1 MNDNIF
7 KFIDKYKD
15 ILILKSVVLKMN
27 NHFKI
32 EKKISTNKFSFT
44 VFVYCD
50 LMLCIKNTLRICIAL
65 IIDAIILL
73 SAQIIVN
80 LESVKNIIEYIKLRI
95 LGLIRFE
102 GKHIKDTIEI
112 IKKLKIFID
121 VHKSILVDKYFL
133 EEMFSFNYPSLE
145 LKVYLY
151 KVGGKNVNKMIY
163 NMKTIFESL
172 DMDTRQIQSLEIN
185 NNIFEYL
192 N

>member
-1 MNDNIF
+1 
-7 KFIDKYKD
+7 
-15 ILILKSVVLKMN
+15 
-27 NHFKI
+27 
-32 EKKISTNKFSFT
+32 
-44 VFVYCD
+44 
-50 LMLCIKNTLRICIAL
+50 MLCIKNTLRICIAL